1 MKRRADYGIDGPGLV
16 IGFVVVG
23 LLLALVAGWA
33 LGSPT
38 QRLVPVALS
47 AASAALAALSLA
59 YAAVMLSSSLVGKRR
74 VRDRLVAA
82 LALSEGAHVLD
93 AGCGRGLALIGCAK
107 QLTSGKAVG
116 VDLWSAR
123 DLSDNNPAATRANA
137 AVEGVADRIEVHTGD
152 IRRLPFADAAF
163 DAIISMTVIHNI
175 ASREGR
181 DQAIG
186 ELVRVLKPGGR
197 VAIFDLVF
205 TRRYAELFRRA
216 GLEVQRLGRHRLWLF
231 PGESLLAQKPGP

>member
-16 IGFVVVG
+16 IGFTVVG
-23 LLLALVAGWA
+23 LLLALLAAGGFAW
-33 LGSPT
+33 P
-38 QRLVPVALS
+38 RLMPIAFS
-47 AASAALAALSLA
+47 AAIAALAGFLLA
-59 YAAVMLSSSLVGKRR
+59 YAAVMLGSSLVGKLHL
-74 VRDRLVAA
+74 RDRLVEA
-82 LALSEGAHVLD
+82 LALPEGAQVLD

-107 QLTSGKAVG
+107 QLKSGKAVG

-137 AVEGVADRIEVHTGD
+137 AIEGVADRVEVHTGD

-181 DQAIG
+181 DAAIG

-205 TRRYAELFRRA
+205 TRRYAELFQQA
-216 GLEVQRLGRHRLWLF
+216 GLDVQRLGRHRLWLF
-231 PGESLLAQKPGP
+231 PGESLLARKPGP